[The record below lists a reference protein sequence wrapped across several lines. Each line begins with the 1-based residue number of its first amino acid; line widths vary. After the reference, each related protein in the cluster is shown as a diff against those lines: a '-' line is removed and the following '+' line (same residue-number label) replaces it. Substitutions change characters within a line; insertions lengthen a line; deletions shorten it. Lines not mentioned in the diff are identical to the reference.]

1 MFLGESPLGQGI
13 YDLDPNTYLN
23 VITEQNR
30 AWHDTLRG
38 LLGFI
43 DPYSPYALAVVGSDG
58 RFERHEKRG
67 TDIIVIADSANEYP
81 DWDLRTYLGEYG
93 FMLEDRDLNIYDL
106 SSNARL
112 SVVQGL
118 RNAKAFPDYLLNSD
132 HIAGDIRL
140 WTTARERVLNE
151 LQDPKLYKDIRE
163 RNRKEYAKAA
173 RTGIYAGVPVF
184 NVADGLQ
191 FYQDEGTAKLQL
203 GFKVPFLRL
212 VQSWLDLKTTD
223 YLKHFEF
230 DPNLI
235 QTLSRHMP
243 TSTSD
248 RLCFLGQH
256 GGIGERW
263 EDVYQAYG
271 WFLREY
277 HYAQEQYTVQGYI
290 ESPFNKEEFEYCSN
304 ILQSECVYHS

>member
-1 MFLGESPLGQGI
+1 MFLGEVPLGQDV
-13 YDLDPNTYLN
+13 YELDPNTYLN
-23 VITEQNR
+23 LITEQNR

-58 RFERHEKRG
+58 RFERHEKQG
-67 TDIIVIADSANEYP
+67 TDIIVLADSADSYP

-93 FMLEDRDLNIYDL
+93 FKLEDREPNIYDL
-106 SSNARL
+106 SSNTQL

-118 RNAKAFPDYLLNSD
+118 RNAKAFPDYILNSD
-132 HIAGDIRL
+132 HVAGDIRL
-140 WTTARERVLNE
+140 WTTARERVLYE
-151 LQDPKLYKDIRE
+151 LQDSKMYKDIRE

-173 RTGIYAGVPVF
+173 RTGIYGGVPVF
-184 NVADGLQ
+184 NLYEGVQ
-191 FYQDEGTAKLQL
+191 FYQEEENTRFQL

-223 YLKHFEF
+223 YLRYFEF
-230 DPNLI
+230 DPKLV
-235 QTLSRHMP
+235 QTLSKHMP

-248 RLCFLGQH
+248 RLSFLGQH
-256 GGIGERW
+256 GGIGDRW
-263 EDVYQAYG
+263 EDIYQAYG

-277 HYAQEQYTVQGYI
+277 HYAQEQYTAQGCS
-290 ESPFNKEEFEYCSN
+290 ESPFNTDEFAYYN
-304 ILQSECVYHS
+304 AVLLSECVYHS